1 LTDKPTT
8 VVPFK
13 LIKNP
18 APPTEDAATSA
29 DCGITDEQLATMSEE
44 RKAVIGALANIGS
57 FLLDNKLKID
67 SVICGVAV
75 LRDDPD
81 DPGGRDYF
89 LLTTPISNADF
100 ALGLKLMES
109 QLMAN
114 LQGGHY

>member
-1 LTDKPTT
+1 LTDTPTT

-13 LIKNP
+13 LIKNLS
-18 APPTEDAATSA
+18 PPTEGAVS
-29 DCGITDEQLATMSEE
+29 DCGITDEQLTALSDE
-44 RKAVIGALANIGS
+44 RKAVIGSLASIGS

-67 SVICGVAV
+67 HVICGVAV
-75 LRDDPD
+75 NRNDPD

-114 LQGGHY
+114 LQNNHY

>member
-1 LTDKPTT
+1 MTDNPTT

-18 APPTEDAATSA
+18 TPPTEGAAESV
-29 DCGITDEQLATMSEE
+29 DCGITDEQLAAMSEE
-44 RKAVIGALANIGS
+44 RKAVIGSLANIGN
-57 FLLDNKLKID
+57 FLLENKLKID
-67 SVICGVAV
+67 NVVCGVAV

-100 ALGLKLMES
+100 ALALKLMES

-114 LQGGHY
+114 LQAGHY